1 MLFTMN
7 GSQDGYGPLV
17 GHSPQGF
24 PIYLY
29 TDPQSRLTCFVV
41 VLPDGR
47 GFYCDR
53 QGSIVAKP
61 VNANQDVALA
71 LIGGTTGFVLGGPVG
86 AAVGA
91 LAGLVLSELSKK
103 RGG

>member
-1 MLFTMN
+1 M
-7 GSQDGYGPLV
+7 V

-71 LIGGTTGFVLGGPVG
+71 LIGGTTGFFLGGPLG
-86 AAVGA
+86 AAIGA
-91 LAGLVLSELSKK
+91 LGGLFLSELSKK

>member
-1 MLFTMN
+1 MN
-7 GSQDGYGPLV
+7 GGQSGYGPLV

-29 TDPQSRLTCFVV
+29 TDPQSKLTCYVV
-41 VLPDGR
+41 VLPDNR
-47 GFYCDR
+47 AYYCDP
-53 QGSIVAKP
+53 QGRIVSKP

-71 LIGGTTGFVLGGPVG
+71 VLGGLLG
-86 AAVGA
+86 AALGGPGGAALGA
-91 LAGLVLSELSKK
+91 LGGLFLSELAKK